1 MKSVSGK
8 YWEEI
13 KSCNRII
20 QKIKNETNLSEIIA
34 KIILY
39 RNFDQTEIL
48 SIENNIELSNPF
60 LNSVDFENCSIILD
74 ESIKNKDKILIIGD
88 YDVDGSVST
97 ALMIKF
103 LKKIN
108 YPFEFYIPDRIDD
121 GYGAS
126 LRLVKKLCQKKPSL
140 IIMVDCGSNSNEA
153 IDFLNQNNI
162 KCIIIDHHEIFK
174 PYPKTKNLINPKKE
188 CDYSTLDYFCA
199 SALTYFFI
207 DYFIKRRKLNVTFQ
221 EELIYVLLATIAD
234 VMPLRKI
241 NRIIAINVLKNF
253 DVSENV
259 IFKTIFNIKNIK
271 KKLSVSDLGFIIAP
285 IINSSGR
292 IGDSKKGVEVLIDD
306 NEENKKKILNK
317 LIHLNEKRKLLET
330 NILKIIDLAK
340 ISKDNNDIII
350 LKVNN
355 IHEGLIG
362 IIASKIKDYF
372 NKPVIIFTTSGSFLK
387 GSARSTN
394 NFNIGKYIKVALD
407 KKLII
412 TGGGHNLAAGI
423 TLKKNNY
430 VLFKNFLFKIYEL
443 NYKKNIS

>member
-13 KSCNRII
+13 KSSNRII

-292 IGDSKKGVEVLIDD
+292 IGDSKKGVELLIVD
-306 NEENKKKILNK
+306 NEENKKNILNE
-317 LIHLNEKRKLLET
+317 LIHLNEK
-330 NILKIIDLAK
+330 
-340 ISKDNNDIII
+340 
-350 LKVNN
+350 
-355 IHEGLIG
+355 
-362 IIASKIKDYF
+362 
-372 NKPVIIFTTSGSFLK
+372 
-387 GSARSTN
+387 
-394 NFNIGKYIKVALD
+394 
-407 KKLII
+407 
-412 TGGGHNLAAGI
+412 
-423 TLKKNNY
+423 
-430 VLFKNFLFKIYEL
+430 
-443 NYKKNIS
+443 